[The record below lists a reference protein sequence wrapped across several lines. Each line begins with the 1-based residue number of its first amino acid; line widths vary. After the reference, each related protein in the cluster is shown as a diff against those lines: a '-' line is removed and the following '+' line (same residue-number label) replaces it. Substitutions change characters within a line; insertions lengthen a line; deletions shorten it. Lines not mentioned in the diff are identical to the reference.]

1 MQKGN
6 TAAAGKD
13 DCMKVLTDLV
23 QTLVSQLKN
32 QSTTTDG
39 KQSHQKAMQDFLVKL
54 RSDAMGAL
62 HLDISLETVQRLTD
76 QEVILIGVG
85 ESPLHPKVNHNQVV
99 L

>member
-1 MQKGN
+1 MGRRAN
-6 TAAAGKD
+6 
-13 DCMKVLTDLV
+13 
-23 QTLVSQLKN
+23 S
-32 QSTTTDG
+32 
-39 KQSHQKAMQDFLVKL
+39 KAMLDFLVEI

-62 HLDISLETVQRLTD
+62 NLDISLETVQRLTD